1 MKTITATILSSS
13 LLFLAAIAFAA
24 PPLVPPG
31 HAKLPAPTN
40 VLCPVVGADVVVA
53 WDLVANAAAYQ
64 VERVGILADGTSADE
79 SDFVLTPPDTIA
91 LNGATALTVH
101 VRALPAPKHDGGPVQ
116 GAGPKGHWSEPC
128 VVDIPVPVV
137 P

>member
-1 MKTITATILSSS
+1 MKTVLTLLIVGF
-13 LLFLAAIAFAA
+13 LFLSTAIFAA

-40 VLCPVVGADVVVA
+40 VLCPVVGTDVVVA
-53 WDLVANAAAYQ
+53 WDLVTDANAYQ
-64 VERVGILADGTSADE
+64 VEHVGILADGTSVEE
-79 SDFVLTPPDTIA
+79 SDFLLSPPDTIA

-116 GAGPKGHWSEPC
+116 GAGPKGYWSEPC